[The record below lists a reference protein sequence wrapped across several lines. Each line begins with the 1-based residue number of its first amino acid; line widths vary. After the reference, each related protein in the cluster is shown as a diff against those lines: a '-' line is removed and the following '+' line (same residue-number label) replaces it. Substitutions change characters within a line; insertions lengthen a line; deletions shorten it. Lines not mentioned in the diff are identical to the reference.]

1 MPLVPFADPA
11 AMPEKTRQSFE
22 RLPRPLNIFRM
33 WANAATIFP
42 AGIRYGNAILTKQ
55 KLCAA
60 RRELVIL
67 AVGRIEG
74 GIYEFVQHVPIARN
88 AGCRDDQ
95 VAALEAARFDDKAFD
110 DAEKAML
117 RLTREIVL
125 DVRASQAAVNAA
137 QKFFDPQE
145 IIEIICTVGFYMTI
159 ARLTETT
166 RIEIDA
172 PSGVAIPHF
181 EKIR

>member
-1 MPLVPFADPA
+1 MRLVPYADPA
-11 AMPEKTRQSFE
+11 AMPEKTRESFD

-55 KLCAA
+55 KLSAA

-74 GIYEFVQHVPIARN
+74 GIYEFAQHIPIALN
-88 AGCRDDQ
+88 AGCTDDQ
-95 VAALEAARFDDKAFD
+95 VAALEAARFTDKAFD
-110 DAEKAML
+110 EAEKAL
-117 RLTREIVL
+117 LKLTREIVL
-125 DVRASQAAVNAA
+125 DVKASEATVEEAKA
-137 QKFFDPQE
+137 FFDAQE
-145 IIEIICTVGFYMTI
+145 IVEIICTVGFYMTI

-166 RIEIDA
+166 GIDVDTVRVPA
-172 PSGVAIPHF
+172 F
-181 EKIR
+181 QKIR

>member
-1 MPLVPFADPA
+1 
-11 AMPEKTRQSFE
+11 
-22 RLPRPLNIFRM
+22 M

-55 KLCAA
+55 KLSAA

-74 GIYEFVQHVPIARN
+74 GIYEFAQHIPIALA
-88 AGCRDDQ
+88 AGCSEDQ
-95 VAALEAARFDDKAFD
+95 VTALEHARFDDKAFD
-110 DAEKAML
+110 DAEKALL
-117 RLTREIVL
+117 RLTREVVL
-125 DVRASQAAVNAA
+125 DVKASEAAMDAA
-137 QKFFDPQE
+137 KKHFDAQE
-145 IIEIICTVGFYMTI
+145 IVEIVCTIGFYMTI

-166 RIEIDA
+166 GIEIDA
-172 PSGVAIPHF
+172 ARVPHF

>member
-1 MPLVPFADPA
+1 MPRIPYADPA
-11 AMPEKTRQSFE
+11 KMPEKTRESFE

-55 KLCAA
+55 KLSAA

-74 GIYEFVQHVPIARN
+74 GIYEFAQHIPIALA
-88 AGCRDDQ
+88 AGCREEQ
-95 VAALEAARFDDKAFD
+95 VTALEQARFDDKAFD
-110 DAEKAML
+110 EAEKALL
-117 RLTREIVL
+117 RLTREVIL
-125 DVRASQAAVNAA
+125 DVKASDAAMEAA
-137 QKFFDPQE
+137 KKHFDAQE
-145 IIEIICTVGFYMTI
+145 IVEIVCTIGFYMTI
-159 ARLTETT
+159 ARLTETAG
-166 RIEIDA
+166 IEIDA
-172 PSGVAIPHF
+172 ARVPQF

>member
-1 MPLVPFADPA
+1 MPLIPYADPSK
-11 AMPEKTRQSFE
+11 MPEKTRDSFD
-22 RLPRPLNIFRM
+22 RLPRPLNSFRM

-42 AGIRYGNAILTKQ
+42 AGIRYGNAILTRQ
-55 KLCAA
+55 KLSPA

-74 GIYEFVQHVPIARN
+74 GVYEFAQHVPIALA
-88 AGCRDDQ
+88 AGCSEDQ

-117 RLTREIVL
+117 RLVREVVRDVKASAEAMDAAKAYFDAQEIV
-125 DVRASQAAVNAA
+125 
-137 QKFFDPQE
+137 
-145 IIEIICTVGFYMTI
+145 EIICTVGFYMTI
-159 ARLTETT
+159 ARLAETT
-166 RIEIDA
+166 GIEIDA
-172 PSGVAIPHF
+172 KRVPKF

>member
-11 AMPEKTRQSFE
+11 AMPEKTSRSFE
-22 RLPRPLNIFRM
+22 RLPRPLNSPPHVGQCRNDLSSRHPLRQRDPNQ
-33 WANAATIFP
+33 AETLR
-42 AGIRYGNAILTKQ
+42 G
-55 KLCAA
+55 AA
-60 RRELVIL
+60 RTRHPR
-67 AVGRIEG
+67 GRSIRAA
-74 GIYEFVQHVPIARN
+74 FTNSCSTCRSRRN

>member
-1 MPLVPFADPA
+1 MPLVPYADPA
-11 AMPEKTRQSFE
+11 LMPEKTRESFD

-42 AGIRYGNAILTKQ
+42 AGIRYGNAILTRQ
-55 KLCAA
+55 KLSAK

-74 GIYEFVQHVPIARN
+74 GIYEFAQHIPIAAH
-88 AGCRDDQ
+88 AGCSDDQ
-95 VAALEAARFDDKAFD
+95 IAALEAARFTDRAFD

-117 RLTREIVL
+117 RLVREVVL
-125 DVRASQAAVNAA
+125 DVKASEAAMEGAKA
-137 QKFFDPQE
+137 FFDAQE
-145 IIEIICTVGFYMTI
+145 IVEIICTVGFYMTI

-166 RIEIDA
+166 GIEVDTVRV
-172 PSGVAIPHF
+172 PKF

>member
-1 MPLVPFADPA
+1 MPRIPYADPVS
-11 AMPEKTRQSFE
+11 MPEKTRESFE

-55 KLCAA
+55 KLSAA

-74 GIYEFVQHVPIARN
+74 GIYEFAQHIPIALA
-88 AGCRDDQ
+88 AGCSEEQ
-95 VAALEAARFDDKAFD
+95 VAALEKARFDDPAFD
-110 DAEKAML
+110 EAQKALL
-117 RLTREIVL
+117 RLTREVTL
-125 DVRASQAAVNAA
+125 DVKASEAAMEDA
-137 QKFFDPQE
+137 KKHFDTQE
-145 IIEIICTVGFYMTI
+145 IVEIVCTIGFYMTI

-166 RIEIDA
+166 GIEIDA
-172 PSGVAIPHF
+172 GRVPHF

>member
-1 MPLVPFADPA
+1 MPLVPYADPA
-11 AMPEKTRQSFE
+11 AMPEKTREFFD

-55 KLCAA
+55 KLSAA

-74 GIYEFVQHVPIARN
+74 GIYEFAQHIPIARN
-88 AGCRDDQ
+88 AGCSDDQ
-95 VAALEAARFDDKAFD
+95 IAALEAARFNDGAFD
-110 DAEKAML
+110 DSEKAL
-117 RLTREIVL
+117 LQLVREIVL
-125 DVRASQAAVNAA
+125 DVKASEFAIEAAK
-137 QKFFDPQE
+137 KFFDAQE
-145 IIEIICTVGFYMTI
+145 IVEIICTVGFYMTI

-166 RIEIDA
+166 RIEVDTVRV
-172 PSGVAIPHF
+172 PKF